1 MTPVTRPE
9 NHRPKARGKVRPGNS
24 TSPPAATY
32 ERLHEKMARVAHC
45 GNRHASGGR
54 GGTDTRS
61 AGIVSRPP
69 GYTVLAFTWPD
80 KLPLKVTSRTKFSVS
95 FMVRNV
101 TGADHDYRWALL
113 LAYNG
118 RRRQQSGGQLSLAA
132 GRAATLSSTVT
143 MACSGGT
150 ARVVISL
157 SSPVESID
165 FQTEC
170 LPHAGRVP

>member
-1 MTPVTRPE
+1 MVT
-9 NHRPKARGKVRPGNS
+9 VML
-24 TSPPAATY
+24 AA
-32 ERLHEKMARVAHC
+32 AGVAQTRT
-45 GNRHASGGR
+45 GQALL
-54 GGTDTRS
+54 RS

-118 RRRQQSGGQLSLAA
+118 RRRQQGGGHLSLAA

-170 LPHAGRVP
+170 LPHTGRVP